1 MEGRPQHIE
10 DLRSSVR
17 FKTDNLPVK
26 LISKDFFD
34 NSVRLSNVSLGG
46 LQILCSHHAA
56 QKLSRPM
63 YSSNCTIKIVAEIL
77 ENDNPNTFMLV
88 CKVVYIQQNHSP
100 NDYCP
105 DAVGM
110 EALTDNHVNKL
121 LLNALLKGLPKYP
134 GVISTNLN

>member
-17 FKTDNLPVK
+17 YKTNNLPVN
-26 LISKDFFD
+26 LISKDFYD

-56 QKLSRPM
+56 QKLSRPKH
-63 YSSNCTIKIVAEIL
+63 SPDSPIKIVAEIL
-77 ENDNPNTFMLV
+77 ENDNFNTFMLV
-88 CKVVYIQQNHSP
+88 CKVVYIQQNYSP

-110 EALTDNHVNKL
+110 EALMDNHVNKL
-121 LLNALLKGLPKYP
+121 LLRLC
-134 GVISTNLN
+134 IERIT

>member
-17 FKTDNLPVK
+17 YKTNNLPVN
-26 LISKDFFD
+26 LISKDFYD
-34 NSVRLSNVSLGG
+34 NSVRLNNVSLGG

-56 QKLSRPM
+56 QQLSRPK
-63 YSSNCTIKIVAEIL
+63 YSPDGPINIVAEIL
-77 ENDNPNTFMLV
+77 ENDNSNTFMLV
-88 CKVVYIQQNHSP
+88 CKVVYIQQNYSP

-110 EALTDNHVNKL
+110 EALTNNHVNKL
-121 LLNALLKGLPKYP
+121 LLRRF
-134 GVISTNLN
+134 IERIT